1 MRFVTIGYIERRKGQ
16 DVLIDAIEG
25 LPEDISLRCEFVLI
39 GQDDSLMAHEL
50 RERIADM
57 LWIEMMGFVG
67 RDRIHEV
74 LDESDV
80 LICPSREDPMP
91 TVCAEAMM
99 HKIPCLVSDATGT
112 ASYIRDGYNGLV
124 FKNGNIDEL
133 KKKIIWC
140 VEHPD
145 EIKEMGSRS
154 YEIYRNVFSM
164 ETFETNLLKYVSEM
178 IGK

>member
-57 LWIEMMGFVG
+57 PWIEMMGFVG
-67 RDRIHEV
+67 RDMIHEV

-80 LICPSREDPMP
+80 LICPSREDP
-91 TVCAEAMM
+91 
-99 HKIPCLVSDATGT
+99 IS
-112 ASYIRDGYNGLV
+112 SYWRDP
-124 FKNGNIDEL
+124 
-133 KKKIIWC
+133 
-140 VEHPD
+140 PD
-145 EIKEMGSRS
+145 TSPDR
-154 YEIYRNVFSM
+154 R
-164 ETFETNLLKYVSEM
+164 
-178 IGK
+178 